1 MYILKG
7 ITTVLFLLLLA
18 GQGSVLAQNSNPTI
32 SACDGKQY
40 LCVTADTMEACV
52 KIVIDTTYSN
62 LAFVDYFEIDWGD
75 NSNPT
80 IIPGSINPPPQTH
93 FYDLT
98 EFADSCTYQG
108 FHIIILRTHY
118 TLPSIEPTN
127 SAFILTLRNPPKAN
141 FHVDSYIACLGE
153 PVKFI
158 GTGEDVPCSDKSLNY
173 QSWLVQDSTFL
184 LGNQVNYQWD
194 SAGVQTLRYCAGN
207 VCDTV
212 CRTTLIAA
220 LNATQANAVID
231 SGATQ
236 LGNLHY
242 RVCFEEP
249 WSIIR
254 LDGSVS
260 LFEDFYSWLGDG
272 QQNWFWY
279 PNPNPADTSVARILF
294 IEPGTYE
301 IKLKADNLCRQPD
314 TVTLKVEV
322 VEPPTLSLSPQ
333 RDTCLDLSYTPSPFI
348 PEAIY
353 RINGIQADSFPVMLP
368 VSTTPYYVEAEL
380 IHTCKYQLL
389 KDTFLVET
397 AREVEILSPDTSR
410 LAICVNSDTMRLKAN
425 LPVIW
430 TGAGLKITPQD
441 TFFVQNIPGV
451 YRFIAFRDY
460 GICRRADTLL
470 LKIDKPITL
479 TIDTPSIE
487 CLLWNY
493 TPATFEPEAV
503 YTINNVVIDSFPF
516 PLTAA
521 NSPFNVVATVQNTC
535 TDTTVSTT
543 LLVIYPKE
551 VDILSPDTALCT
563 QSPSFPL
570 WASDSTGYWT
580 GEHLFNFQGQTWFN
594 PVNPGVFALVYTRGV
609 GICLD
614 RDTISIQVAPSDSIE
629 AGADIYVCETES
641 SVEITGFSPGG
652 FFTGTGVSGNTID
665 LQLLKR
671 DSAYIYLY
679 TNPSF
684 PPGCRS
690 DELTVVVRS
699 LPVSGFQ
706 LDRDTA
712 CQGESINLLPNAV
725 GGVVY
730 DIDWGNGIAN
740 TLSASYSLP
749 GTYLLQYVAY
759 NVHPVTGLPL
769 CTIRDSATI
778 EIPAPL
784 PPGAVEF
791 IAQPNAGCAPLT
803 VQFINLSDAQHNH
816 YLWESGPGQSFY
828 GYSPP
833 PITYPDGLS
842 DTIFPIRL
850 SVPGGCGFYEAQ
862 QFIKVLPNPVADF
875 AISSSEIC
883 SGSMLEASLLSTQYP
898 LSNTYYT
905 STGEIRTATAGISS
919 IFQFYAQDNPDTIGI
934 WLVSSNAC
942 SSDTAYQEV
951 VVHPAA
957 VNALIGIP
965 ATPRCVGS
973 PVILYS
979 ESTEGAPVFWQFSDG
994 NTFLSDTVSIIFNTP
1009 GTYTA
1014 TLYTFGCGHDS
1025 MTLTIQVF
1033 PTPELGL
1040 VADPNVCASEE
1051 VQFQVNTNATDM
1063 VLSYGDGVSTTQ
1075 TTSTHSYA
1083 FPGIYSILATA
1094 TSPAGCKTTL
1104 IRPINVLELPEIQAT
1119 AENQG
1124 CTGKEVFY
1132 FGASPTVPVSCYWRF
1147 GDGNVASECHTA
1159 HIYSQPGD
1167 YQAIFTAFAGN
1178 GCTQSDTTLITVL
1191 ETPTAAIEYALPQTC
1206 VPATASFQVNSQTA
1220 NNFIWKYNG
1229 LPVSFQKA
1237 FEQPFLT
1244 PGAHE
1249 IALTVSYNG
1258 LCTDSSLLVLQFD
1271 NAIQAEIIVDPLCD
1285 PEDGIDLRVH
1295 TDPTNIVTVSA
1306 PGYTQIGDFHPSLDT
1321 GMYHIKVR
1329 NQIGCVLDTTV
1340 LLSLTDLFELA
1351 AGPDYV
1357 ELRPGGSVQ
1366 FSAISNEPDAVYSWE
1381 PELFLSNSDIS
1392 NPVCTPERSMV
1403 YYVYAT
1409 NPTGCVRVD
1418 TVRVMLKINREEEV
1432 YIPDAFTP
1440 NDDGVNDLFYVR
1452 TISPSVHSLDYFR
1465 IYDKYNALVFDAQRL
1480 DKNTL
1485 ITPENPEFGWNG
1497 AFFGQ
1502 KAEAGSYR
1510 YVIAVRFIDQKVSI
1524 FSGTLQLIR

>member
-1 MYILKG
+1 MHILKG
-7 ITTVLFLLLLA
+7 ITTVLSLLLLVNP
-18 GQGSVLAQNSNPTI
+18 GSVLAQNNNPTI

-52 KIVIDTTYSN
+52 KIVVDTSYNN
-62 LAFVDYFEIDWGD
+62 LSLIDYFEIDWGD

-80 IIPGSINPPPQTH
+80 IIPGSTNPPPQTH
-93 FYDLT
+93 LYDLA
-98 EFADSCTYQG
+98 EFADSCIYQG
-108 FHIIILRTHY
+108 FYIIILRTHH

-141 FHVDSYIACLGE
+141 FQVDPYIACLGE
-153 PVKFI
+153 PVTFT
-158 GTGEDVPCSDKSLNY
+158 GTGEDILCSDKGLNY

-184 LGNQVNYQWD
+184 LGNQVTYHWD
-194 SAGVQTLRYCAGN
+194 SAGIQTLRYCAGN

-212 CRTTLIAA
+212 CRTTLITA
-220 LNATQANAVID
+220 LNATQADAVID

-242 RVCFEEP
+242 QVCFEEP

-260 LFEDFYSWLGDG
+260 LYEDFYSWLGDG

-301 IKLKADNLCRQPD
+301 IKLKVDNLCHQPD
-314 TVTLKVEV
+314 TVTLTVEV
-322 VEPPTLSLSPQ
+322 VEPPTLSLFPQ
-333 RDTCLDLSYTPSPFI
+333 RDTCLDLVYTPSPFI
-348 PEAIY
+348 QQAIY
-353 RINGIQADSFPVMLP
+353 RINGIQVDSFPVMLP
-368 VSTTPYYVEAEL
+368 VSPTPYYVEAEL

-389 KDTFLVET
+389 KDTFLVQT
-397 AREVEILSPDTSR
+397 AREVVILSPDTAR
-410 LAICVNSDTMRLKAN
+410 LAICVNADTMRLKAN
-425 LPVIW
+425 LPVVW

-460 GICRRADTLL
+460 GVCRRADTLL

-479 TIDTPSIE
+479 SLDTPSVE

-493 TPATFEPEAV
+493 TPTPFEPEAV

-516 PLTAA
+516 PLTAV
-521 NSPFNVVATVQNTC
+521 NSPFQVVATVQNTC

-543 LLVIYPKE
+543 LLVIYPEE
-551 VDILSPDTALCT
+551 VHILSPDTALCT
-563 QSPSFPL
+563 QTPSFPL
-570 WASDSTGYWT
+570 SASDSTGYWT
-580 GEHLFNFQGQTWFN
+580 GEHLFTFQGQTWFN
-594 PVNPGVFALVYTRGV
+594 PVNPGVYTLIYTRGV

-614 RDTISIQVAPSDSIE
+614 RDTISIQVAPADSIK
-629 AGADIYVCETES
+629 AGADIYMCETES

-652 FFTGTGVSGNTID
+652 FFTGPGISGNTID

-671 DSAYIYLY
+671 DSAYTYLY
-679 TNPSF
+679 TNPTF
-684 PPGCRS
+684 PPGCKT

-699 LPVSGFQ
+699 LPAAGFQ

-712 CQGESINLLPNAV
+712 CQGELINLLPNAV

-730 DIDWGNGIAN
+730 AIDWGNGVAN

-749 GTYLLQYVAY
+749 GTYLLQYEAY
-759 NVHPVTGLPL
+759 NVHPVTGQPL
-769 CTIRDSATI
+769 CTVLDSATI

-784 PPGAVEF
+784 PPGSVEF
-791 IAQPNAGCAPLT
+791 LAQPDSGCAPLT

-816 YLWESGPGQSFY
+816 YLWETGPGQSFY

-833 PITYPDGLS
+833 PITYPDGLT

-850 SVPGGCGFYEAQ
+850 SVPGGCGFYEVQ
-862 QFIKVLPNPVADF
+862 QFLKVLPNPVADF
-875 AISSSEIC
+875 AISASEIC
-883 SGSMLEASLLSTQYP
+883 SGAMLEASLLSTQYP
-898 LSNTYYT
+898 LNNTYYT
-905 STGEIRTATAGISS
+905 STGAISAATAGISS

-957 VNALIGIP
+957 VNALIGTP
-965 ATPRCVGS
+965 ATPRCAGS

-979 ESTEGAPVFWQFSDG
+979 ESTEGAPVLWQFSDG

-1014 TLYTFGCGHDS
+1014 TLYTFGCGYDS
-1025 MTLTIQVF
+1025 MTLPIQIF

-1040 VADPNVCASEE
+1040 IVDPNVCASEE
-1051 VQFQVNTNATDM
+1051 VLFQVNTNATD
-1063 VLSYGDGVSTTQ
+1063 LALTYGDGSSTTQ
-1075 TTSTHSYA
+1075 TTTIHSYA
-1083 FPGIYSILATA
+1083 LPGTYSIMATA

-1124 CTGKEVFY
+1124 CTGKEVSY
-1132 FGASPTVPVSCYWRF
+1132 FGTSPTVPVTCYWQF
-1147 GDGNVASECHTA
+1147 GDGNVASECHTTHA
-1159 HIYSQPGD
+1159 YSQPGD

-1178 GCTQSDTTLITVL
+1178 GCTQSDTTLVSVL
-1191 ETPTAAIEYALPQTC
+1191 ETPAAAIEYALPQTC
-1206 VPATASFQVNSQTA
+1206 VPVTASFQVNAQAA
-1220 NNFIWKYNG
+1220 NSFIWKYNG
-1229 LPVSFQKA
+1229 LPVSFQKS
-1237 FEQPFLT
+1237 FQQLFQT
-1244 PGAHE
+1244 PGTHE
-1249 IALTVSYNG
+1249 IALTVSNNG
-1258 LCTDSSLLVLQFD
+1258 LCPDSSMVVLHFD
-1271 NAIQAEIIVDPLCD
+1271 EAIQAEIIVDPLCD
-1285 PEDGIDLRVH
+1285 PEDGIDLRIP
-1295 TDPTNIVTVSA
+1295 TDPTNIVTVST

-1321 GMYHIKVR
+1321 GLYNIIVR

-1340 LLSLTDLFELA
+1340 LLSFTDLFELA

-1357 ELRPGGSVQ
+1357 ELRPGESVQ
-1366 FSAISNEPDAVYSWE
+1366 FSAISNQVDAVYSWK
-1381 PELFLSNSDIS
+1381 PELFLNNPDIS

-1418 TVRVMLKINREEEV
+1418 TVRVTLKINREEEL

-1452 TISPSVHSLDYFR
+1452 TSSPSVHSLDYFR
-1465 IYDKYNALVFDAQRL
+1465 IYDKYNALVFDAHVM
-1480 DKNTL
+1480 DNTTL

-1497 AFFGQ
+1497 ICLGQ

-1510 YVIAVRFIDQKVSI
+1510 YVIAVRFVDQKVSI